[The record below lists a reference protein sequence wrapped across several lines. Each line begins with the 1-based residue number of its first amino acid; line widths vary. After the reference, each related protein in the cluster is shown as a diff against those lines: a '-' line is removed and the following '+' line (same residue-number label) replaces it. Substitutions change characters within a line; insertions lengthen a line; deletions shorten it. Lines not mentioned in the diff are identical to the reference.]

1 MVLKMRK
8 KKEGEGEQKK
18 GSRTEERRRQ
28 ETPSGKGRS
37 YGRLLVISILLVAFS
52 AGFLLYG
59 YSQKGDWFI
68 KSIELR
74 GGTVISVS
82 LDSPVATADLESRLS
97 DKFGPVIIQETR
109 GLGGYGL
116 SIEVESSANTTEVLS
131 ELNANGIS
139 TERSS
144 VQTIDPGIGASFWF
158 QAQVAVALAFALMA
172 VTVFVIFRT
181 FAPSIAVILAAACDM
196 IETVAFMQI
205 FGIQL
210 SLASLA
216 ALLMLIGYSVDTD
229 IILTTRVLR
238 MTERSV
244 DERISSAMR
253 TGLTTAGTTIG
264 ALAVLYI
271 SSVSAVLS
279 QIASVLLI
287 GLVFDIV
294 NTWIQNAAIIKWYAV
309 RKDI

>member
-1 MVLKMRK
+1 MILKRK
-8 KKEGEGEQKK
+8 KEKDSK
-18 GSRTEERRRQ
+18 TEERRRQ
-28 ETPSGKGRS
+28 ETPSGKGRNYS
-37 YGRLLVISILLVAFS
+37 HLLVISVLLVVFS
-52 AGFLLYG
+52 VGFLVYG
-59 YSQKGDWFI
+59 YSQRGDWFI

-82 LDSPVATADLESRLS
+82 LDKPVAVADLEKRLS
-97 DKFGPVIIQETR
+97 EKFGPVLVQETR
-109 GLGGYGL
+109 GFSGYGL
-116 SIEVESSANTTEVLS
+116 SVEVESSANSTTVLD
-131 ELNANGIS
+131 ELNVNGID
-139 TERSS
+139 TEKSS
-144 VQTIDPGIGASFWF
+144 VESIDPGIGESFWY
-158 QAQVAVALAFALMA
+158 QAQIAVVLAFVFMA

-181 FAPSIAVILAAACDM
+181 FVPSTAVILAAGCDI

-229 IILTTRVLR
+229 IILTTRALR
-238 MTERSV
+238 MTEKSV
-244 DERISSAMR
+244 DERINSAMK
-253 TGLTTAGTTIG
+253 TGLTTAVTTIG

-287 GLVFDIV
+287 GLVLDIV

-309 RKDI
+309 RKGI

>member
-1 MVLKMRK
+1 MIFRRK
-8 KKEGEGEQKK
+8 KHHDGKEGEKK
-18 GSRTEERRRQ
+18 GGS
-28 ETPSGKGRS
+28 KGVN
-37 YGRLLVISILLVAFS
+37 YNHLLVISVLLLVFS
-52 AGFLLYG
+52 VGFLVYE
-59 YSQKGDWFI
+59 YTQRGDWFI

-74 GGTVISVS
+74 GGTVISIS
-82 LDSPVATADLESRLS
+82 LGSPVQIPDLEGKLS
-97 DKFGPVIIQETR
+97 EKFGQVVIQETR
-109 GLGGYGL
+109 GLNGYGI
-116 SIEVESSANTTEVLS
+116 SIEVDNSVNATAVLN

-144 VQTIDPGIGASFWF
+144 VQTIDPAIGASFWY
-158 QAQVAVALAFALMA
+158 QAQIAVMLAFVFMA
-172 VTVFVIFRT
+172 ITVFVIFRT
-181 FAPSIAVILAAACDM
+181 FVPSTAVILAASCD
-196 IETVAFMQI
+196 IVETVAFMQI

-238 MTERSV
+238 MTERHV
-244 DERISSAMR
+244 DERIKSAMK
-253 TGLTTAGTTIG
+253 TGFTTCGTTIG

-287 GLVFDIV
+287 GLVLDLV

-309 RKDI
+309 RKGI

>member
-1 MVLKMRK
+1 MVILKKRHK
-8 KKEGEGEQKK
+8 
-18 GSRTEERRRQ
+18 EERKD
-28 ETPSGKGRS
+28 SKGRN
-37 YGRLLVISILLVAFS
+37 YNHLLVISIVLAVFSIGILV
-52 AGFLLYG
+52 YG
-59 YSQKGDWFI
+59 YQQRGDWFI

-74 GGTVISVS
+74 GGTVVSISVDKPIS
-82 LDSPVATADLESRLS
+82 VPDLEKKLS
-97 DKFGPVIIQETR
+97 DKFGSVVIQQTR
-109 GLGGYGL
+109 GFSGYGL
-116 SIEVESSANTTEVLS
+116 SIEVDRSVNSTAVLN

-139 TERSS
+139 TVKSS
-144 VQTIDPGIGASFWF
+144 IESIDPAIGASFWY
-158 QAQVAVALAFALMA
+158 QAQVAVILAFAFMA

-181 FAPSIAVILAAACDM
+181 FAPSTAVILAAGCDI

-229 IILTTRVLR
+229 IILTTRVIR
-238 MTERSV
+238 MTEKSI
-244 DERISSAMR
+244 DERINSAMK

-264 ALAVLYI
+264 ALAVLYL
-271 SSVSAVLS
+271 SSVSVVLS

-287 GLVFDIV
+287 GLVLDVV

-309 RKDI
+309 RKGI

>member
-1 MVLKMRK
+1 MIPRRK
-8 KKEGEGEQKK
+8 RKEGGKTASK
-18 GSRTEERRRQ
+18 Q
-28 ETPSGKGRS
+28 ESVKSGKAS
-37 YGRLLVISILLVAFS
+37 AYGRRYGHLLVISMLLLVFS
-52 AGFLLYG
+52 VGFLLYG

-82 LDSPVATADLESRLS
+82 LDSPVSISELETKLS
-97 DKFGPVIIQETR
+97 EKFGTAIVQETR

-116 SIEVESSANTTEVLS
+116 SIEVESSANTTAVLS

-139 TERSS
+139 TEKSS
-144 VQTIDPGIGASFWF
+144 VQTIDPGIGASFWY
-158 QAQVAVALAFALMA
+158 QAQIAIILAFAFMA
-172 VTVFVIFRT
+172 VTVFAIFRI
-181 FAPSIAVILAAACDM
+181 FVPSIAVILAAGCDI

-238 MTERSV
+238 MTEKSV
-244 DERISSAMR
+244 DERISSAMK

-287 GLVFDIV
+287 GLVLDLV

-309 RKDI
+309 RKGI

>member
-1 MVLKMRK
+1 MVLKRRE
-8 KKEGEGEQKK
+8 KKEGNEQQGEQKK
-18 GSRTEERRRQ
+18 G
-28 ETPSGKGRS
+28 GKGRR
-37 YGRLLVISILLVAFS
+37 YGHLLVISILLVTFS
-52 AGFLLYG
+52 VGFLFYG
-59 YSQKGDWFI
+59 YSQTGDWFI

-82 LDSPVATADLESRLS
+82 LDSPVTVSELESKLS
-97 DKFGPVIIQETR
+97 EKFGSVIIQETR

-116 SIEVESSANTTEVLS
+116 SIEVESSANTTAVLS
-131 ELNANGIS
+131 ELNANGIN

-144 VQTIDPGIGASFWF
+144 VQTIDPGIGASFWY
-158 QAQVAVALAFALMA
+158 QAQIAVILAFAFMA
-172 VTVFVIFRT
+172 VTVFAIFRI
-181 FAPSIAVILAAACDM
+181 FAPSMAVILAAGCDI

-238 MTERSV
+238 MTEKSV
-244 DERISSAMR
+244 DERISSAMK

-287 GLVFDIV
+287 GLVLDLV

-309 RKDI
+309 RKGI

>member
-1 MVLKMRK
+1 MRLRGK
-8 KKEGEGEQKK
+8 RSEEKKEKK
-18 GSRTEERRRQ
+18 GVNYTH
-28 ETPSGKGRS
+28 
-37 YGRLLVISILLVAFS
+37 LLVISVVLAIFS
-52 AGFLLYG
+52 VGFLING
-59 YSQKGDWFI
+59 YIQKGDWFI

-82 LDSPVATADLESRLS
+82 LDKTVSVQDLEKKLS
-97 DKFGPVIIQETR
+97 EKFGQVLVQETR
-109 GLGGYGL
+109 GFGGYGI
-116 SIEVESSANTTEVLS
+116 SIEVESNINSTQVLS
-131 ELNANGIS
+131 ELEANGIN
-139 TERSS
+139 TQKSS
-144 VQTIDPGIGASFWF
+144 VETIDPALGEAFWS
-158 QAQVAVALAFALMA
+158 QAQIAVLLAFVFMA
-172 VTVFVIFRT
+172 ITVFVIFRT
-181 FAPSIAVILAAACDM
+181 FVPSTAVILAASCD
-196 IETVAFMQI
+196 ILETIAFMQI

-238 MTERSV
+238 MTEKHV
-244 DERISSAMR
+244 DERIKSAMK

-271 SSVSAVLS
+271 SSVSPVLS

-287 GLVFDIV
+287 GLVLDLI

-309 RKDI
+309 RKGI

>member
-1 MVLKMRK
+1 MILKRK
-8 KKEGEGEQKK
+8 RKEEKKEKA
-18 GSRTEERRRQ
+18 S
-28 ETPSGKGRS
+28 KGRNYS
-37 YGRLLVISILLVAFS
+37 YLLVISVLLLVFS
-52 AGFLLYG
+52 VGFLVYG

-82 LDSPVATADLESRLS
+82 LDKPVAVGDLEKKLS
-97 DKFGPVIIQETR
+97 EKFGSVLIQETR
-109 GLGGYGL
+109 GFSGYGL
-116 SIEVESSANTTEVLS
+116 SVEVDSSVNSTAVIS

-139 TERSS
+139 TEKSS
-144 VQTIDPGIGASFWF
+144 IETIDPGIGASFWY
-158 QAQVAVALAFALMA
+158 QAQIAVILAFVFMA

-181 FAPSIAVILAAACDM
+181 FVPSTAVILAAGCDI

-229 IILTTRVLR
+229 IILTTRALR
-238 MTERSV
+238 MTEKSV
-244 DERISSAMR
+244 DERINSAMK
-253 TGLTTAGTTIG
+253 TGITTAGTTIG

-271 SSVSAVLS
+271 TSVSAVLS

-287 GLVFDIV
+287 GLVLDIA
-294 NTWIQNAAIIKWYAV
+294 NTWIQNAAIIKWYVV
-309 RKDI
+309 RKGI

>member
-1 MVLKMRK
+1 MIFKRK
-8 KKEGEGEQKK
+8 KQEGKEKEGGVN
-18 GSRTEERRRQ
+18 
-28 ETPSGKGRS
+28 
-37 YGRLLVISILLVAFS
+37 YNHLLIISIVLVVFS
-52 AGFLLYG
+52 VGFLVNGFY
-59 YSQKGDWFI
+59 QRGDWFI

-82 LDSPVATADLESRLS
+82 VSTPVSVKDLESKLS
-97 DKFGPVIIQETR
+97 DKFGQAVVQQTS
-109 GLGGYGL
+109 GLNGYGV
-116 SIEVESSANTTEVLS
+116 SIEVDNSVNASAVLN

-144 VQTIDPGIGASFWF
+144 VQTIDPAIGASFWS
-158 QAQVAVALAFALMA
+158 QAQIAVLLAFAFMA

-181 FAPSIAVILAAACDM
+181 FVPSTAVILSATCDI

-205 FGIQL
+205 LGIQL

-238 MTERSV
+238 MTERKV
-244 DERISSAMR
+244 DDRIKSALK

-264 ALAVLYI
+264 AMLVLLL
-271 SSVSAVLS
+271 SSVSPVLS
-279 QIASVLLI
+279 QIASVILI
-287 GLVFDIV
+287 GLVFDLV

-309 RKDI
+309 RKGI

>member
-1 MVLKMRK
+1 
-8 KKEGEGEQKK
+8 
-18 GSRTEERRRQ
+18 
-28 ETPSGKGRS
+28 
-37 YGRLLVISILLVAFS
+37 VISILLAAFS
-52 AGFLLYG
+52 IGFLVYG
-59 YSQKGDWFI
+59 YSQRGDWFI

-82 LDSPVATADLESRLS
+82 VDKQVAVADLEKNLS
-97 DKFGPVIIQETR
+97 GKFGSVLVQQTS
-109 GLGGYGL
+109 GFSGYGV
-116 SIEVESSANTTEVLS
+116 SIEVESSVNTTEVLNA
-131 ELNANGIS
+131 LNEYGIN
-139 TERSS
+139 TQKSS
-144 VQTIDPGIGASFWF
+144 IETIDPAIGASFWY
-158 QAQVAVALAFALMA
+158 QAQVAVILAFVFMA

-181 FAPSIAVILAAACDM
+181 FAPSTAVILAASCDI

-229 IILTTRVLR
+229 IILTTRVLQ
-238 MTERSV
+238 MTEKTI
-244 DERISSAMR
+244 DERINSAMK

-271 SSVSAVLS
+271 SSVSSVLS

-287 GLVFDIV
+287 GLVLDIA

-309 RKDI
+309 RKGL

>member
-1 MVLKMRK
+1 MRLKRRHEG
-8 KKEGEGEQKK
+8 KEEEKSEK
-18 GSRTEERRRQ
+18 GVN
-28 ETPSGKGRS
+28 
-37 YGRLLVISILLVAFS
+37 YNHLLVISVLLLVFS
-52 AGFLLYG
+52 VGLLVNG
-59 YSQKGDWFI
+59 YMQKGDWFI

-82 LDSPVATADLESRLS
+82 LNSPVTVSDLEGKLS
-97 DKFGPVIIQETR
+97 EKFGQVVIQETR
-109 GLGGYGL
+109 GFSGYGV
-116 SIEVESSANTTEVLS
+116 SIEVDNSVNATAVLN

-144 VQTIDPGIGASFWF
+144 VQTIDPAIGASFWY
-158 QAQVAVALAFALMA
+158 QAQIAVILAFVFMA
-172 VTVFVIFRT
+172 ITVFVIFRT
-181 FAPSIAVILAAACDM
+181 FVPSTAVILAASCDI

-205 FGIQL
+205 FGVQL

-238 MTERSV
+238 MTEKSI
-244 DERISSAMR
+244 DERIKSAMK

-287 GLVFDIV
+287 GLVLDLV

-309 RKDI
+309 RKGL

>member
-1 MVLKMRK
+1 MAIFKRRE
-8 KKEGEGEQKK
+8 KKEAEV
-18 GSRTEERRRQ
+18 Q
-28 ETPSGKGRS
+28 EKHKPSGKGRS
-37 YGRLLVISILLVAFS
+37 YGHLLVISILLAAFS
-52 AGFLLYG
+52 VGFLVYG
-59 YSQKGDWFI
+59 YSQTGDWFI

-82 LDSPVATADLESRLS
+82 TGTPVSVSDLEKKLS
-97 DKFGPVIIQETR
+97 DKFGSVLVQQTS
-109 GLGGYGL
+109 GFSGYGI
-116 SIEVESSANTTEVLS
+116 SVEVGSSVNSTAVLN
-131 ELNANGIS
+131 ELNAYGIN
-139 TERSS
+139 TQKSS
-144 VQTIDPGIGASFWF
+144 VETIDPAIGASFWY
-158 QAQVAVALAFALMA
+158 QAQVAVILAFVFMA

-181 FAPSIAVILAAACDM
+181 FAPSTAVILAATCDI

-229 IILTTRVLR
+229 IILTTRVLQ
-238 MTERSV
+238 MTEKSI
-244 DERISSAMR
+244 DERINSAMK
-253 TGLTTAGTTIG
+253 TGMTTAGTTIG
-264 ALAVLYI
+264 ALAILYI

-287 GLVFDIV
+287 GLVLDIV

-309 RKDI
+309 RKGL